1 MLKAGSGV
9 GLLAPAARAIVVDRM
24 NGTRVREMLRSV
36 VGRMTLA
43 AGMAAAGG
51 AEAFAW
57 WDRCDCD
64 AMRYGYYGPAPVYVY
79 DHNRGPTWT
88 SNGWTYPPVSSFYP
102 APPPPPAPPA
112 NGCGAL
118 EHIFWP
124 LTRLAGHTC

>member
-36 VGRMTLA
+36 VARMTLA

-79 DHNRGPTWT
+79 DHNARQLAKRVDSALDGGASDRADAPHRARRR
-88 SNGWTYPPVSSFYP
+88 P
-102 APPPPPAPPA
+102 APRPRR
-112 NGCGAL
+112 
-118 EHIFWP
+118 
-124 LTRLAGHTC
+124 RLRSR